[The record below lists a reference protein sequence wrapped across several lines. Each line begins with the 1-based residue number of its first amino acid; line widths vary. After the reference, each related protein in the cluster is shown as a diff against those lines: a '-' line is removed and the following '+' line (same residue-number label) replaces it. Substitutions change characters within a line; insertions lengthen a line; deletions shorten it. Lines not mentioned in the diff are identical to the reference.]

1 MTNTTEIQH
10 SAADPRLSALLE
22 TARSWTLEQG
32 LILAEIE
39 GVLCLAG
46 KLLPLYRGRITAEKL
61 PASLRTPY
69 ELLAWARP
77 ERAESDVTGLEQ
89 SAHWIDRWLVL
100 CLPGEEDLQN
110 AVCCVILVEARS
122 PAQRFVY

>member
-1 MTNTTEIQH
+1 M
-10 SAADPRLSALLE
+10 SCA
-22 TARSWTLEQG
+22 
-32 LILAEIE
+32 
-39 GVLCLAG
+39 LAG
-46 KLLPLYRGRITAEKL
+46 RLLPLYRGRITAEKL

-110 AVCCVILVEARS
+110 ALCCVILVEARS
-122 PAQRFVY
+122 PSPEVRILMTICLRLQTNAAAPTWTSLFWL